1 MEFFNKVGSAAES
14 LLEQVDKRGAELS
27 QDVRSGNRA
36 TRQYAAHIE
45 KKLQQ
50 HQNEPSSSSD
60 ALQELQRDLA
70 ACHEVLANSQLLA
83 ADREAKLCSQMEH
96 LRQEREARET
106 ELLGRIRL
114 LESEKALEADREHD
128 VQELMAELE
137 HLREAKNG
145 DELQLQAEDARREA
159 EHFAKALQV
168 SEKEFAQRSAR
179 LEQANLELL
188 AQISALQRRS
198 PANVGGAGP
207 LASEQEDREEEEE
220 EAFKRMT
227 QRRLVQLED
236 DKANLEHLLV
246 QAQND
251 NQRLQAHT
259 ANAQELAAELAT
271 CQTRVGE
278 LQQQLNVA
286 NQFVHNTDKTKQ
298 LESRLDALS
307 KHVEIK
313 QRQIDTLRSEKA
325 GLVNQLALATA
336 FQQQQLQGAARSKP
350 PPRLKIRHKE
360 LGRAVD
366 AVDGL
371 TLSLGQVMRASPLLR
386 LAFLAYL
393 LLLHCWVFHVVNWSS
408 PAVDGLNEAVPI
420 PEAHLR
426 TN

>member
-36 TRQYAAHIE
+36 TRQYAAQIE

-50 HQNEPSSSSD
+50 HQNEPNSNSE
-60 ALQELQRDLA
+60 ALLELQRDLA

-83 ADREAKLCSQMEH
+83 ADREAKLCLQMEN

-106 ELLGRIRL
+106 ELLGRIRS
-114 LESEKALEADREHD
+114 LENEKAAEVDKECGM
-128 VQELMAELE
+128 QELIIELE
-137 HLREAKNG
+137 QLREAKNG
-145 DELQLQAEDARREA
+145 DELQLQAENARREA

-168 SEKEFAQRSAR
+168 SEKEFSQRSVR

-198 PANVGGAGP
+198 PATVGGANS
-207 LASEQEDREEEEE
+207 LTNEQEEQEEEEA

-236 DKANLEHLLV
+236 DKANLEHLLI
-246 QAQND
+246 QTQND
-251 NQRLQAHT
+251 NQRLQVHT
-259 ANAQELAAELAT
+259 ANAQELTTQLEVYQA
-271 CQTRVGE
+271 RVGE
-278 LQQQLNVA
+278 LQQQLHLA
-286 NQFVHNTDKTKQ
+286 KQFVENTDKTKQ
-298 LESRLDALS
+298 LESRLEALS

-313 QRQIDTLRSEKA
+313 QRQIDILRSEKA
-325 GLVNQLALATA
+325 GLVNQLSLATA
-336 FQQQQLQGAARSKP
+336 FQQQQQGAGRSKP

-360 LGRAVD
+360 LSRVVD

-371 TLSLGQVMRASPLLR
+371 TLSLGQIMRASPLLR

-393 LLLHCWVFHVVNWSS
+393 LLLHFWVFHIINWSS
-408 PAVDGLNEAVPI
+408 ATTTLNEAAPI
-420 PEAHLR
+420 AEPHLR